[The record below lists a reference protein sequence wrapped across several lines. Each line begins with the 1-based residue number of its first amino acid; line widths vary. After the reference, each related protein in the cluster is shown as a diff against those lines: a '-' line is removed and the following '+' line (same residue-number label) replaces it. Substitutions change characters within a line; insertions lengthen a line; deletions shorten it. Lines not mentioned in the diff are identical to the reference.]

1 MPPPS
6 MSLFPPSAPKL
17 PQFSSLFVTGPYHA
31 SAPIHLALS
40 LKMENAE
47 TQPIILH
54 PVRTNLKDGL
64 KILND
69 AWLAS
74 HFGHGNMT
82 ELSSG
87 VDIL

>member
-1 MPPPS
+1 
-6 MSLFPPSAPKL
+6 
-17 PQFSSLFVTGPYHA
+17 
-31 SAPIHLALS
+31 
-40 LKMENAE
+40 MENAE